1 LIQLRFEVFAHALT
15 PAARFMHYQSHT
27 QSPRSAGHG
36 LDDDFVL
43 MDGIARR
50 DPSAL
55 SRLYERHS
63 TVVYTLCLRILKD
76 PGMAEDALIDVFH
89 ELWQRSERFNA
100 SRGTPIAYLLT
111 VTRSRALDRARMKG
125 AHPTSPLHENSDAQS
140 QAHPAPDPLQS
151 ALDDERR
158 SLIRHALD
166 KLDPKYREVMECS
179 FFEGLSH
186 TEIALKLQKPVGTVK
201 TYLRRGLIQLRDF
214 VRSPDEGGGGL
225 TP

>member
-1 LIQLRFEVFAHALT
+1 
-15 PAARFMHYQSHT
+15 MHYQHHSNPA
-27 QSPRSAGHG
+27 PRSAGHG
-36 LDDDFVL
+36 LDDDYVL

-55 SRLYERHS
+55 SRLYDRHS
-63 TVVYTLCLRILKD
+63 TVVYTLCVRVLKD
-76 PGMAEDALIDVFH
+76 PGMAEDAMIDVFQ
-89 ELWQRSERFNA
+89 EIWQRSERYNP

-111 VTRSRALDRARMKG
+111 LTRSRALDRARMKG
-125 AHPTSPLHENSDAQS
+125 AHPTMALHENSDAHA

-158 SLIRHALD
+158 VLIRHALER
-166 KLDPKYREVMECS
+166 LDPKYREVMECS

-214 VRSPDEGGGGL
+214 LRNPDEGGL
-225 TP
+225 AP

>member
-1 LIQLRFEVFAHALT
+1 
-15 PAARFMHYQSHT
+15 MHYQNHT
-27 QSPRSAGHG
+27 NPAQRSNAGHG

-55 SRLYERHS
+55 ARLYDRHS
-63 TVVYTLCLRILKD
+63 TVVYTLCVRILKD
-76 PGMAEDALIDVFH
+76 PGMAEDAMIDVFQ
-89 ELWQRSERFNA
+89 ELWQRSERYNP

-111 VTRSRALDRARMKG
+111 LTRSRALDRARMKG
-125 AHPTSPLHENSDAQS
+125 SRPTQALHENSDAH
-140 QAHPAPDPLQS
+140 AKAAMTPDPLQS

-158 SLIRHALD
+158 VLVRNALE
-166 KLDPKYREVMECS
+166 KLDAKYRDVMECS

-214 VRSPDEGGGGL
+214 LRNPDEGGL

>member
-1 LIQLRFEVFAHALT
+1 
-15 PAARFMHYQSHT
+15 MHYQNHSNPSNRPNAA
-27 QSPRSAGHG
+27 QG

-55 SRLYERHS
+55 SRLYDRHS
-63 TVVYTLCLRILKD
+63 TVVYTLCVRILKD
-76 PGMAEDALIDVFH
+76 PGMAEDAMIDVFQ
-89 ELWQRSERFNA
+89 ELWQRSERYNP

-111 VTRSRALDRARMKG
+111 LTRSRALDRARMKG
-125 AHPTSPLHENSDAQS
+125 NRPTQALHENSDVQT
-140 QAHPAPDPLQS
+140 QAAPSPDPLQS

-158 SLIRHALD
+158 VLVRNALE
-166 KLDPKYREVMECS
+166 KLDPKYRDVMECS

-214 VRSPDEGGGGL
+214 LRNPDEGGL

>member
-1 LIQLRFEVFAHALT
+1 
-15 PAARFMHYQSHT
+15 MHYQNHSNPA
-27 QSPRSAGHG
+27 PRSAGHG

-55 SRLYERHS
+55 SRLYDRHS
-63 TVVYTLCLRILKD
+63 TVVYTLCMRILRD
-76 PGMAEDALIDVFH
+76 PGMAEDAMIDVFQ
-89 ELWQRSERFNA
+89 EMWQRAERYNP

-111 VTRSRALDRARMKG
+111 LTRSRALDRARMKG
-125 AHPTSPLHENSDAQS
+125 AHPTQTLHDNSDAQG
-140 QAHPAPDPLQS
+140 QAHPSPDPLQS

-158 SLIRHALD
+158 LLVRHALD

-214 VRSPDEGGGGL
+214 LRNPDEGGL
-225 TP
+225 HP